1 MSLWFLF
8 YFFLPL
14 RPMDTPNQR
23 LLKIGKAS
31 VGLIGL
37 DPALQ
42 KAIADNLSLD
52 EAEEFLYTTI
62 AKLNY
67 VPATAQDNYRQ
78 ALRREYERR
87 LSGEELTSDVLHV
100 RVFGSGCVTCDKLA
114 STMFDILQKMNLVAD
129 IEKIF
134 DLDEIWRHGVIS
146 PPALKIN
153 NELVCQGRMPTPAE
167 IEEWLRDKIA

>member
-1 MSLWFLF
+1 
-8 YFFLPL
+8 
-14 RPMDTPNQR
+14 MDTPQPR
-23 LLKIGKAS
+23 LLKIGTTS

-42 KAIADNLSLD
+42 KAMADNLSPE
-52 EAEEFLYTTI
+52 EAEEFLYAAI

-87 LSGEELTSDVLHV
+87 VAGEELTSDVLEV

-114 STMFDILQKMNLVAD
+114 ATMFDILQRLNMVAD

-146 PPALKIN
+146 TPALKIN
-153 NELVCQGRMPTPAE
+153 GELLCQGRMPTPAE
-167 IEEWLRDKIA
+167 IEQWLRDRQE

>member
-1 MSLWFLF
+1 MFA
-8 YFFLPL
+8 FFI
-14 RPMDTPNQR
+14 MDTPSQR

-42 KAIADNLSLD
+42 KAMADNLSPAD
-52 EAEEFLYTTI
+52 AEEFLFATI
-62 AKLNY
+62 AGLNY
-67 VPATAQDNYRQ
+67 VPAAAQGNYRK

-87 LSGEELTSDVLHV
+87 LSGEELTRDTLEV

-114 STMFDILQKMNLVAD
+114 ATMFDILQRLNLVAD

-146 PPALKIN
+146 TPALMIN
-153 NELVCQGRMPTPAE
+153 GELLCQGRMPTPAE
-167 IEEWLRDKIA
+167 IEQWLQDRQE

>member
-1 MSLWFLF
+1 
-8 YFFLPL
+8 
-14 RPMDTPNQR
+14 MDTPQQR

-37 DPALQ
+37 APALQ
-42 KAIADNLSLD
+42 KAMADNLDPD
-52 EAEEFLYTTI
+52 EAEDFLYEAV

-67 VPATAQDNYRQ
+67 VPATAEANYRK
-78 ALRREYERR
+78 ALRQEFERR
-87 LSGEELTSDVLHV
+87 ISGEELTSDVLEV

-114 STMFDILQKMNLVAD
+114 AMMFDILSKMNLVAD

-153 NELVCQGRMPTPAE
+153 GELLCQGRMPTPAE
-167 IEEWLRDKIA
+167 IEQWLRDRQK

>member
-1 MSLWFLF
+1 
-8 YFFLPL
+8 
-14 RPMDTPNQR
+14 MDTPQQR

-42 KAIADNLSLD
+42 KAIADNLSPKD
-52 EAEEFLYTTI
+52 AENFLFTTI

-67 VPATAQDNYRQ
+67 VPASAEKNYRA
-78 ALRREYERR
+78 ALRQEFERR
-87 LSGEELTSDVLHV
+87 LAGDELTSDVLEV

-114 STMFDILQKMNLVAD
+114 AMMFDILQRMNLVAD
-129 IEKIF
+129 IEKIY

-153 NELVCQGRMPTPAE
+153 GELLCQGRMPTPAE
-167 IEEWLRDKIA
+167 IEQWLRDRQD

>member
-1 MSLWFLF
+1 
-8 YFFLPL
+8 
-14 RPMDTPNQR
+14 MDTPSQK

-42 KAIADNLSLD
+42 KAMADNLSPE
-52 EAEEFLYTTI
+52 EAEEFLFAAI

-67 VPATAQDNYRQ
+67 VPASAQDNYRK

-87 LSGEELTSDVLHV
+87 LSGEALESDVLEI

-114 STMFDILQKMNLVAD
+114 AQMFDILQRLNLVAD

-146 PPALKIN
+146 PPALMIN
-153 NELVCQGRMPTPAE
+153 GELLCQGRMPTPAE
-167 IEEWLRDKIA
+167 IEQWLRDRQQ